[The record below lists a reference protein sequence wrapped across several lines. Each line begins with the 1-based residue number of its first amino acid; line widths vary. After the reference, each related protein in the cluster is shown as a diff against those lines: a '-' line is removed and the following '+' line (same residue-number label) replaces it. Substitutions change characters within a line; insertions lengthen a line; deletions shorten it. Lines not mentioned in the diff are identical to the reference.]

1 MSPRPSGHHRHTSRS
16 GIVIFGSPNSTI
28 RNNNI
33 HVKTVCGQRVGCGKL
48 ISSESY
54 WAASTVS
61 HLPSVARFLLIVV
74 VDPVPWPPEGNF
86 SHVIVEGNTISG
98 GFATDVSRHIPLQG
112 AI

>member
-1 MSPRPSGHHRHTSRS
+1 M
-16 GIVIFGSPNSTI
+16 
-28 RNNNI
+28 
-33 HVKTVCGQRVGCGKL
+33 GCGKL

-86 SHVIVEGNTISG
+86 SHVTVEGNTISG
-98 GFATDVSRHIPLQG
+98 GFATEVSNDNAMQG